1 MKILNIHGYKGN
13 VHNSAYTVMEAI
25 GCENIISPQLDYD
38 SMNPESVVAIL
49 RQQIVENNVDI
60 IVGTSLG
67 GFYAAILSAQFN
79 LPVILLNPCLMP
91 FIYLPRLG
99 YIKDV
104 KPYMTMFGKLLKLKK
119 YNVSTVVG
127 GQDEIIDTQ
136 ELTKS
141 ILQNSRY
148 IFIPK
153 GKHSGATL
161 PLKQCFEKF
170 LSYIKTDLQDINLV
184 ESNDYKL
191 LHQKWRNAEKER
203 EAITEKWFSIWNHIE
218 YYSKFD
224 MEEFKTLFKETW
236 RYFMNHVGV
245 IEICR
250 EDMKILNY
258 MNRFLVQLNYMDN
271 IANWEISTC
280 YLFLESLIETI
291 SSYDYTGYRGA
302 FSEDGTVILQLPHCA
317 GTSSQSEIK
326 LGEFDRAYEEY
337 CKDYKSEYEED
348 EFEEITSYRKI
359 SVDDQTEK
367 HPMNVSVYSRE
378 EIETMISEG
387 KFPENTA
394 VISFYDPAIKRIDKD
409 YTHVD
414 YSGVCD
420 HVFYS
425 ELDDLDL
432 EVLKEKGYTYDTYFL
447 EADEIAEFVYEAY
460 RSGMDIICQCEYGQS
475 RSAGCAAAIMEHF
488 NHTGIS
494 VFTDYKRYPNR
505 VLYHKIFDAL
515 ENHKKTHQ
523 NMG

>member
-13 VHNSAYTVMEAI
+13 AHNSAYAALEALGYNGDI
-25 GCENIISPQLDYD
+25 VSPQLDYD
-38 SMNPESVVAIL
+38 TTRPEKVLEIL
-49 RQQIVENNVDI
+49 HQQIAENKVNI

-67 GFYAAILSAQFN
+67 GFFAAVLSAQLN
-79 LPVILLNPCLMP
+79 LPVILVNPCLMP
-91 FIYLPRLG
+91 FIYLPGLG

-148 IFIPK
+148 VFIPK

-170 LSYIKTDLQDINLV
+170 LFYIRTDLREINLV
-184 ESNDYKL
+184 ESNDHKL

-203 EAITEKWFSIWNHIE
+203 EAITEKWVSILNHIE
-218 YYSKFD
+218 YYCTFD
-224 MEEFKTLFKETW
+224 VEEFKLIFKETW
-236 RYFMNHVGV
+236 QYFMYHVGAF
-245 IEICR
+245 EICR
-250 EDMKILNY
+250 EDLKITNY
-258 MNRFLVQLNYMDN
+258 MNRFLVQLDYMDN
-271 IANWEISTC
+271 ISNLEISTC
-280 YLFLESLIETI
+280 YLFLEGLIETI
-291 SSYDYTGYRGA
+291 SSYDYIGYRGS
-302 FSEDGTVILQLPHCA
+302 FSEKGTIKLQLSHCA
-317 GTSSQSEIK
+317 GTSSQDEIK
-326 LGEFDRAYEEY
+326 LSEFDQAYKEY
-337 CKDYKSEYEED
+337 CEDYKSEYEED
-348 EFEEITSYRKI
+348 NLEEITPYRKVNI
-359 SVDDQTEK
+359 DEQTEK
-367 HPMNVSVYSRE
+367 HPMNVWVYSRE
-378 EIETMISEG
+378 EIETMIAEN

-414 YSGVCD
+414 YSSVCE

-432 EVLKEKGYTYDTYFL
+432 EVLKDRDIPYDMYFP

-460 RSGMDIICQCEYGQS
+460 HSEMDIICQCEYGQS
-475 RSAGCAAAIMEHF
+475 RSAGCAAAILEHF
-488 NHTGIS
+488 YHTGIS

-515 ENHKKTHQ
+515 EDYKKMH
-523 NMG
+523 